1 MFYLG
6 RGNEMDKIKY
16 YFSPIP
22 KQLKKDWEQILIQE
36 LENQRYFTIVYMEL
50 VESEIL
56 ICIQ

>member
-1 MFYLG
+1 
-6 RGNEMDKIKY
+6 MDKIKY

-22 KQLKKDWEQILIQE
+22 KYVKKDWEQILIQE

-50 VESEIL
+50 VESEII

>member
-1 MFYLG
+1 M
-6 RGNEMDKIKY
+6 NKIKY

-22 KQLKKDWEQILIQE
+22 KRVKKDWEQILIQE
-36 LENQRYFTIVYMEL
+36 LRNQKYFTVVYLEL

>member
-1 MFYLG
+1 
-6 RGNEMDKIKY
+6 MDKIKY

-22 KQLKKDWEQILIQE
+22 KQVKEDWEQILILE
-36 LENQRYFTIVYMEL
+36 LENQRYFIIVYMEL